1 MVHGLLGIHE
11 TVAHRVAE
19 KRLALLIESRNLGS
33 GQFQSLLL
41 FVVQLPAFF
50 AQTFVLLLSLGISHE
65 GVHLLANG
73 LKFGLLDNG
82 FAQLLRFYEDR
93 VFNLNICFH
102 NY

>member
-1 MVHGLLGIHE
+1 
-11 TVAHRVAE
+11 
-19 KRLALLIESRNLGS
+19 
-33 GQFQSLLL
+33 
-41 FVVQLPAFF
+41 
-50 AQTFVLLLSLGISHE
+50 
-65 GVHLLANG
+65 